1 MSTLHED
8 QYTFM
13 IISRLFRLRL
23 SNVSDKSC
31 RENLKTHFLFSN
43 FFPKIAPFRTEE
55 YGRAGQATGDNMAH
69 ACCMLNDYGYKHTQ
83 GICNTA
89 FPWQQWVMR
98 WHGWGTAWLAGR
110 SWVRF
115 LLVLSWVPGIS
126 PGGGKCGQCVGLT
139 TLPPSSIDCLEIW
152 DPHPTG
158 THRTCSGM

>member
-98 WHGWGTAWLAGR
+98 WHG
-110 SWVRF
+110 
-115 LLVLSWVPGIS
+115 
-126 PGGGKCGQCVGLT
+126 
-139 TLPPSSIDCLEIW
+139 
-152 DPHPTG
+152 
-158 THRTCSGM
+158 